1 MKKFESLTKW
11 KKDKN
16 EIIINFVLIGGLK
29 PGVGKFT
36 AAVGNNRRALSAIN
50 RNIIGAPPYPC
61 AVHKRAALAEYEF
74 LEFVN
79 LIMKK
84 CSVFVIHF

>member
-1 MKKFESLTKW
+1 M
-11 KKDKN
+11 
-16 EIIINFVLIGGLK
+16 IINFLLIGGLK

-61 AVHKRAALAEYEF
+61 AVHKRAALTEYEF
-74 LEFVN
+74 LTEFVN
-79 LIMKK
+79 LIFKK
-84 CSVFVIHF
+84 CSVFVFHF